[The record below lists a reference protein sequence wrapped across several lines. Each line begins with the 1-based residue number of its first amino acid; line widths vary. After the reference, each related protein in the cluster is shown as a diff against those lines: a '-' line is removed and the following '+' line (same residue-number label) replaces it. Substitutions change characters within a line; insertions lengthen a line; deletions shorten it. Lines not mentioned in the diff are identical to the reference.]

1 MDGARHVSLQ
11 DRLAPDNRPSGFD
24 YLRLTLALLI
34 VVDHSIIV
42 CLGSKA
48 QYALFSGIAR
58 PLMAGLVPMFFALS
72 GFLVAS
78 SLERSRSIVTFVS
91 LRLLRIFPA
100 LAIDTL
106 LCALCLG
113 PLLTEQSLT
122 SYFLSV
128 NFHQYFLNMLG
139 DVHFYL
145 PGVFTKN
152 PSTAVNA
159 QLWTI
164 PFELKCYL
172 VLTIMAVVGLHR
184 RRAWFIM
191 AAVVVTA
198 ATAVYT
204 TFHSFRALDVW
215 PLLVPTFLFG
225 VGLYLYRDRI
235 EWSVRIVVVAVP
247 VTIALLF
254 QTSSLMICAALP
266 LAYVTIWLGL
276 LRPARVRLIR
286 SGDYSYPIFL
296 YSFPI
301 QQTLFI
307 LMPFARIWW
316 VNLVLATPLAFVCA
330 AMSWH
335 LVEKPAQEGRRYIFA
350 FENLFAAP
358 NAQHSCTP
366 LQRLWIGFI
375 RRRRRV

>member
-1 MDGARHVSLQ
+1 MDGARYVSLQ

-24 YLRLTLALLI
+24 YLRLVLALLI

-42 CLGSKA
+42 CLGAKA
-48 QYALFSGIAR
+48 QYALFRGIAR
-58 PLMAGLVPMFFALS
+58 PLMTSLVPMFFALS

-78 SLERSRSIVTFVS
+78 SLERSRSIVTFVA

-106 LCALCLG
+106 FCALCLG
-113 PLLTEQSLT
+113 PLLTGQSLN
-122 SYFLSV
+122 SYLLSIH
-128 NFHQYFLNMLG
+128 FYKYFFNMFG

-145 PGVFTKN
+145 PGVFTEN

-191 AAVVVTA
+191 AAVVVTI

-204 TFHSFRALDVW
+204 SVYPFRVLDVW

-225 VGLYLYRDRI
+225 VGLYLYRERI
-235 EWSVRIVVVAVP
+235 EWSVRMVVVAVP

-254 QTSSLMICAALP
+254 QASSLMIYAALP

-276 LRPARVRLIR
+276 FRPMRVGLIR

-296 YSFPI
+296 YSFPV
-301 QQTLFI
+301 QQTLFT
-307 LMPFARIWW
+307 LVPLARIWW
-316 VNLVLATPLAFVCA
+316 VNLVLATPVAFVFA
-330 AMSWH
+330 ALSWH
-335 LVEKPAQEGRRYIFA
+335 LVEKPAQDGRRYIFA
-350 FENLFAAP
+350 FESLFAAP
-358 NAQHSCTP
+358 NARHSRTP
-366 LQRLWIGFI
+366 L
-375 RRRRRV
+375 RRW